1 ANVSSYAALSG
12 EIINIPDV
20 YNAKG
25 FNFEG
30 TKKFDAGTGYRSR
43 SMLVVPLRNHEN
55 DIIGVLQLLNAM
67 DRRTGKVIKFSKK
80 SEEIASSLASQ
91 AAVAL
96 TNNRLIHDLANLFD
110 SFIKAIA
117 TAIDEKSLYTG
128 GHVKRVVWLVTT
140 LAERINRCNEGYYKD
155 VFFTPDELNELKIS
169 AWLHDIGKITTP
181 EHIVDKATK
190 LETICDRITLLKTRF
205 EVLKRDYEIKLLKEK
220 ILTAYQKDITVTDKE
235 REDYLNS
242 LKDDLDFLI
251 KINQGSEFLDDSAV
265 ERLNTIGKKRLTIN
279 DTEMPLITEDEL
291 YNLSIKRGTIT
302 NEERK
307 IIQNHAALTYKILS
321 ELPFP
326 KKLQRVPQ
334 FASTHHECLNGSGYP
349 FGLKEDELPIQSRII
364 ALADIFEALTA
375 QDRPYKKAKALS
387 ESLMIM
393 SSMAQ
398 NKFID
403 PRLFEFFIKEKIYL
417 EYAKRELSPSQI
429 DIEDFKI

>member
-1 ANVSSYAALSG
+1 
-12 EIINIPDV
+12 
-20 YNAKG
+20 
-25 FNFEG
+25 
-30 TKKFDAGTGYRSR
+30 
-43 SMLVVPLRNHEN
+43 
-55 DIIGVLQLLNAM
+55 
-67 DRRTGKVIKFSKK
+67 
-80 SEEIASSLASQ
+80 
-91 AAVAL
+91 
-96 TNNRLIHDLANLFD
+96 
-110 SFIKAIA
+110 
-117 TAIDEKSLYTG
+117 
-128 GHVKRVVWLVTT
+128 
-140 LAERINRCNEGYYKD
+140 
-155 VFFTPDELNELKIS
+155 
-169 AWLHDIGKITTP
+169 
-181 EHIVDKATK
+181 
-190 LETICDRITLLKTRF
+190 
-205 EVLKRDYEIKLLKEK
+205 
-220 ILTAYQKDITVTDKE
+220 
-235 REDYLNS
+235 
-242 LKDDLDFLI
+242 
-251 KINQGSEFLDDSAV
+251 
-265 ERLNTIGKKRLTIN
+265 RLNTIGKKRLTIN
-279 DTEMPLITEDEL
+279 DTEIPLITEDEL